1 MCVLFTVVKSMADA
15 FQLILMS
22 LLVTLSLSTSI
33 ISSIVAPS
41 NWQTVTS
48 KLISVPSSEIVASD
62 SYIELQKRSYTSSSF
77 SKVKNIYA

>member
-15 FQLILMS
+15 FQLILTS
-22 LLVTLSLSTSI
+22 LLVTLSLSVSI
-33 ISSIVAPS
+33 ISSIVAPNNS
-41 NWQTVTS
+41 QALTS
-48 KLISVPSSEIVASD
+48 KLISVSSSEIVASD